1 MFLHP
6 LSHLK
11 VKKKKIRQQDKT
23 LTFSHKKGFFC
34 SLGPEKFIQYMT
46 IFEIFQNLYGIHILF
61 QINFS
66 RSGDTQLGLLPQS
79 DNDLLNAGLRNA
91 AVENIFTKLFFAL
104 MAI

>member
-1 MFLHP
+1 
-6 LSHLK
+6 
-11 VKKKKIRQQDKT
+11 
-23 LTFSHKKGFFC
+23 
-34 SLGPEKFIQYMT
+34 MT

-91 AVENIFTKLFFAL
+91 EVENIFTDFFL
-104 MAI
+104 L